1 MKEEQDR
8 KDVLEEYGMVEQKVV
23 IKNPTGLHLRPAGI
37 LCKEAVKYKSKIT
50 FEFRG
55 GTANAKSVLSVLG
68 ACIKSGDSITFICE
82 GEDET
87 EALKAMVGAV
97 ESGLGE

>member
-1 MKEEQDR
+1 
-8 KDVLEEYGMVEQKVV
+8 MVSQKVT

-37 LCKEAVKYKSKIT
+37 LCKEAVKYQALIT
-50 FEFRG
+50 FNSKG

-68 ACIKSGDSITFICE
+68 ACIKSGDTIEFVCD
-82 GEDET
+82 GEDED
-87 EALKAMVGAV
+87 EALQAVVAAV